1 MSPKGYTFGYE
12 KQWVGIDVCQKY
24 LDVYIRPSS
33 KLFQVTNDEVGIS
46 KLVQTLE
53 NIQPELIILEA
64 TGGMEIDAAIKL
76 TQAGLAVAVIN
87 PRQARDFAK
96 ATGQLAKTDAIDARV
111 LAHFADA
118 IRPQVRQISDES
130 SRQLEDL
137 VQRRRQISDMI
148 TAEKNRRRGKT
159 NSVQASIDEHI
170 EWLEQQL
177 KEIESQIKSAIA
189 LSEDWKQKMKLLT
202 SVPGVGE
209 VVAVSL
215 ISSLPELG
223 TISHKSISYLAGV
236 APLNKDSP
244 KGYRFAYGKF
254 RGKRRIHGGRAKIRC
269 VLYMATLVA
278 VRFNPPIKAFYER
291 LLQKGK
297 LKKVALTACMHK
309 LLIFL
314 NAMMKNNQTWA
325 TSNN

>member
-1 MSPKGYTFGYE
+1 MIQDSIHNLPFAPLCWSGLFFLRQ
-12 KQWVGIDVCQKY
+12 QWLNDFPLSICQATRIWHLCLLY
-24 LDVYIRPSS
+24 SFLQIPNRFYIRPLE
-33 KLFQVTNDEVGIS
+33 KLFQVTNDEVGIL
-46 KLVQTLE
+46 KLVQTLSKL
-53 NIQPELIILEA
+53 QPELIVLEA

-111 LAHFADA
+111 LAHFSDA

-159 NSVQASIDEHI
+159 NSVQASIDEHV

-177 KEIESQIKSAIA
+177 KEMESQIKSAIA
-189 LSEDWKQKMKLLT
+189 VNPDWKQKMKLLT
-202 SVPGVGE
+202 SVPGVGQ

-215 ISSLPELG
+215 I
-223 TISHKSISYLAGV
+223 
-236 APLNKDSP
+236 
-244 KGYRFAYGKF
+244 
-254 RGKRRIHGGRAKIRC
+254 
-269 VLYMATLVA
+269 
-278 VRFNPPIKAFYER
+278 
-291 LLQKGK
+291 
-297 LKKVALTACMHK
+297 
-309 LLIFL
+309 
-314 NAMMKNNQTWA
+314 
-325 TSNN
+325 

>member
-1 MSPKGYTFGYE
+1 MSE
-12 KQWVGIDVCQKY
+12 QQWIGIDVCQKY
-24 LDVYIRPSS
+24 LDIYVRPQG

-46 KLVQTLE
+46 KLVQTLK
-53 NIQPELIILEA
+53 NIQPELIVLEA

-96 ATGQLAKTDAIDARV
+96 ATGQIAKTDVIDAKV

-118 IRPQVRQISDES
+118 IRPEVRPISDES

-137 VQRRRQISDMI
+137 VARRRQLSDMI

-159 NSVQASIDEHI
+159 NSVQADINEHI
-170 EWLEQQL
+170 EWLEKRL
-177 KEIESQIKSAIA
+177 KEIESQISSAIA
-189 LSEDWKQKMKLLT
+189 SNEDWKQKIDLLT
-202 SVPGVGE
+202 SVPGIGE
-209 VVAVSL
+209 VVAVTL

-223 TISHKSISYLAGV
+223 SISHKSISYLVGV
-236 APLNKDSP
+236 APLNRDS
-244 KGYRFAYGKF
+244 GKF
-254 RGKRRIHGGRAKIRC
+254 RGKRKIWGGRAKIRC

-278 VRFNPPIKAFYER
+278 VRFNPVIKAFYER
-291 LLQKGK
+291 LVNKGK

-309 LLIFL
+309 LLIIL
-314 NAMMKNNQTWA
+314 NAMMKNHQAWRHEV
-325 TSNN
+325 SP

>member
-1 MSPKGYTFGYE
+1 MSE
-12 KQWVGIDVCQKY
+12 KQWVGIDVCQKS

-33 KLFQVTNDEVGIS
+33 KLFQVTNDRVGIAN
-46 KLVQTLE
+46 LIQILIE
-53 NIQPELIILEA
+53 IQPELIVLEA
-64 TGGMEIDAAIKL
+64 TGGMEIDAAEKL

-96 ATGQLAKTDAIDARV
+96 ATGQLAKTDAIDAKV

-118 IRPQVRQISDES
+118 IRPEVRQISDES

-159 NSVQASIDEHI
+159 NLVKASIDEHI
-170 EWLEQQL
+170 KWLEEQL
-177 KEIESQIKSAIA
+177 KEIELQIKSAIA
-189 LSEDWKQKMKLLT
+189 VNQDWKQKMDLLT

-209 VVAVSL
+209 VVAVTL

-223 TISHKSISYLAGV
+223 TISHKSISYLVGV
-236 APLNKDSP
+236 APLNKDS
-244 KGYRFAYGKF
+244 GKF
-254 RGKRRIHGGRAKIRC
+254 RGKRKIWGGRAKIRC
-269 VLYMATLVA
+269 VMYMATLVA
-278 VRFNPPIKAFYER
+278 VRFNPLIKAFYER
-291 LLQKGK
+291 LLKKGK

-309 LLIFL
+309 LLIVL
-314 NAMMKNNQTWA
+314 NAMIKNNQAWRSEA
-325 TSNN
+325 SPPRQSQSAS

>member
-1 MSPKGYTFGYE
+1 MSENE

-24 LDVYIRPSS
+24 LDVYIRPSG
-33 KLFQVTNDEVGIS
+33 KLFQVTNDEKGIG
-46 KLVQTLE
+46 KLVQTLKK
-53 NIQPELIILEA
+53 IQPELIVLEA
-64 TGGMEIDAAIKL
+64 TGGMEIDVTVEL
-76 TQAGLAVAVIN
+76 TTAELAVAVIN

-96 ATGQLAKTDAIDARV
+96 ATGKLAKTDAIDAKV

-118 IRPQVRQISDES
+118 IRPEVRQISDES

-137 VQRRRQISDMI
+137 VARRRQLSDMI

-159 NSVQASIDEHI
+159 NSVQADIDEHI
-170 EWLEQQL
+170 EWLEKRL

-189 LSEDWKQKMKLLT
+189 INEDWQQKLELLT
-202 SVPGVGE
+202 SVPGIGE
-209 VVAVSL
+209 VVAVTL

-223 TISHKSISYLAGV
+223 MLSHKSISYLVGV
-236 APLNKDSP
+236 APLNKDS
-244 KGYRFAYGKF
+244 GKF
-254 RGKRRIHGGRAKIRC
+254 RGKRKIWGGRAKVRC

-278 VRFNPPIKAFYER
+278 VRFNPPIKVFYER

-314 NAMMKNNQTWA
+314 NAMMKNNQTWQPQ
-325 TSNN
+325 SV

>member
-1 MSPKGYTFGYE
+1 ME
-12 KQWVGIDVCQKY
+12 QQQRWVGIDVCQKY
-24 LDVYIRPSS
+24 LDVYIRPLE
-33 KLFQVTNDEVGIS
+33 KLFQVTNDEVGIN
-46 KLVQTLE
+46 KLVQTLKK
-53 NIQPELIILEA
+53 IQPELIVLEA
-64 TGGMEIDAAIKL
+64 TGGMEIDAATQL
-76 TQAGLAVAVIN
+76 TQAELAVAIIN

-118 IRPQVRQISDES
+118 IRPEVRQISDES

-137 VQRRRQISDMI
+137 VQRRRQLSDMI

-159 NSVQASIDEHI
+159 NSVQLDIDEHI
-170 EWLEQQL
+170 EWLKKRL

-189 LSEDWKQKMKLLT
+189 INENWKQKMELLI

-215 ISSLPELG
+215 ISYLPELG

-236 APLNKDSP
+236 APLNKDS
-244 KGYRFAYGKF
+244 GKF
-254 RGKRRIHGGRAKIRC
+254 RGKRKIYGGRAKIRS
-269 VLYMATLVA
+269 VLYMAALVA
-278 VRFNPPIKAFYER
+278 VRFNPIIKVFYER
-291 LLQKGK
+291 LLGKGK

-309 LLIFL
+309 LLIIL
-314 NAMMKNNQTWA
+314 NAMVKNNQTWE